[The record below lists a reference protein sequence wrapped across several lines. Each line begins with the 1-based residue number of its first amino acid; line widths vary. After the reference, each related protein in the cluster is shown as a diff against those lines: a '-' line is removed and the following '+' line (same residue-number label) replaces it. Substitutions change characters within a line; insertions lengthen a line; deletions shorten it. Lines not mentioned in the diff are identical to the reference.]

1 MENAFQQL
9 MQFKDQSEDAFNNL
23 SNLRDE
29 NEKLKKQLNMANKQL
44 KVTVGKVYNK
54 KTNKDE

>member
-44 KVTVGKVYNK
+44 KVTVGKVYK
-54 KTNKDE
+54 KD